1 MADAALYRQIVD
13 VLLAEHEKSTPPQ
26 PSDEEVA
33 RKLAVTWGCTARY
46 TASRF
51 PVNGSPSM

>member
-1 MADAALYRQIVD
+1 MADAALHRQIVD

-33 RKLAVTWGCTARY
+33 RKLAVT
-46 TASRF
+46 
-51 PVNGSPSM
+51 